1 MKIKTSQL
9 SKTSL
14 VAIID
19 ALRKEGVIRDDLII
33 ASYKRDLTSHLI
45 SIKRQLE
52 KIESKLNRKKVSM
65 QNHNKLVRKYNQL
78 TVSGKKKLSKLEKL
92 ESKNENAIK

>member
-1 MKIKTSQL
+1 
-9 SKTSL
+9 
-14 VAIID
+14 
-19 ALRKEGVIRDDLII
+19 
-33 ASYKRDLTSHLI
+33 
-45 SIKRQLE
+45 
-52 KIESKLNRKKVSM
+52 M